1 MTSCTPQILKALAD
15 DTRFAIVSF
24 LTKKK
29 TASCSEISEH
39 FPLLSQPTMSHHFK
53 VLSDADIVCV
63 TKEST
68 RKLYAL
74 NKNLLKESGIDT
86 TKWP

>member
-1 MTSCTPQILKALAD
+1 MTSCTPYILKALAD

-24 LTKKK
+24 LAEKT
-29 TASCSEISEH
+29 TASCGEISER

-53 VLSDADIVCV
+53 VLTDADIVCV

-68 RKLYAL
+68 RRLYTL
-74 NKNLLKESGIDT
+74 NTKRLQESGIDT
-86 TKWP
+86 SKWL